1 MNLNNDLIWLACLVA
16 VVFAPGVAA
25 TVLLAILR
33 WRKDKKKESE
43 PG

>member
-1 MNLNNDLIWLACLVA
+1 MTNDLLWLACLVA

-25 TVLLAILR
+25 TVLIGILR

>member
-1 MNLNNDLIWLACLVA
+1 MTNDILWLACLVA

-25 TVLLAILR
+25 TVILAILR
-33 WRKDKKKESE
+33 WRTKKKGSE